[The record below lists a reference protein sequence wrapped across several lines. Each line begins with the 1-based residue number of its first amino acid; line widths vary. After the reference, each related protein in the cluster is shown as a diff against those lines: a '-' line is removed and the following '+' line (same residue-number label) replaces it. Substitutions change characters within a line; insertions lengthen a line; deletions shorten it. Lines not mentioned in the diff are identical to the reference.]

1 MSSDPDDWQRPRPG
15 PAGYRRDAVAAGALA
30 VATFLSWLLFSSAV
44 TGREHAPWWGGAIFA
59 VLVAGS
65 LAFRRRWPEAVA
77 LVVAVTFVVGQYSG
91 VWEQLF
97 NNICLFIALY
107 TVGAWG
113 RNRTL
118 ATALR
123 ILISVGMLL
132 WLVGILIFQALN
144 PDTTPDISRDGAL
157 SQLAAIGLIQV
168 ITNLL
173 YFGGA
178 YVFGNAAWASARQR
192 EALEQRT
199 LELERE
205 REVSSRQAV
214 ELERSRIARE
224 LHDVVAHHVSVMGLS
239 AGAARRVLERGSGG
253 EPVDPR
259 VVQALSVIEE
269 NGREAVD
276 ELQRMLGALRER
288 GDDPST
294 TASTRG
300 IAQLGE
306 LVDEA
311 RAAGLPVSFSTVG
324 AERPVPPAI
333 GLTVYRLAQES
344 LTNVRKHAG
353 PRATAD
359 VRLRFLADAIELE
372 VSDTGAGAGAADPA
386 RGPDSGGAHL
396 GQIGMRERVA
406 AAGGELEL
414 GPKPRGGYR
423 VRARLPLAT
432 SAPTPM
438 PDTAA
443 ARAPASTAAPS
454 TAAATDPAATE
465 EAS

>member
-1 MSSDPDDWQRPRPG
+1 MSTAPDDWQRPRPG
-15 PAGYRRDAVAAGALA
+15 AAGYRRDAVAAAGLA
-30 VATFLSWLLFSSAV
+30 VATFLSWLLFSSAM
-44 TGREHAPWWGGAIFA
+44 TGQTHAPWWGAAVFS

-65 LAFRRRWPEAVA
+65 LAFRRRWPEIVA
-77 LVVAVTFVVGQYSG
+77 LVVAVTFVVAQYSG
-91 VWEQLF
+91 IWEQLF

-132 WLVGILIFQALN
+132 WLAGVLIFQALN
-144 PDTTPDISRDGAL
+144 PDTTPDVSRDGPL
-157 SQLAAIGLIQV
+157 SQFAAIGLIQI

-173 YFGGA
+173 YFGGS

-224 LHDVVAHHVSVMGLS
+224 LHDVVAHHVSVMGLQ
-239 AGAARRVLERGSGG
+239 AGAARRVLERGQAGSG
-253 EPVDPR
+253 VDPR
-259 VVQALSVIEE
+259 AVQALSVIEE

-288 GDDPST
+288 NDDPST
-294 TASTRG
+294 TTSTRG
-300 IAQLGE
+300 VAQLDE

-311 RAAGLPVSFSTVG
+311 RASGLPVSFSTVG
-324 AERPVPPAI
+324 AERPVPTAV

-359 VRLRFLADAIELE
+359 VRLRFLADAVELE
-372 VSDTGAGAGAADPA
+372 VSDTGAGAGAASPGGPA
-386 RGPDSGGAHL
+386 GGGGGGGGGAGGAHL

-423 VRARLPLAT
+423 VRARLPLA
-432 SAPTPM
+432 PKE
-438 PDTAA
+438 TA
-443 ARAPASTAAPS
+443 
-454 TAAATDPAATE
+454 
-465 EAS
+465 

>member
-1 MSSDPDDWQRPRPG
+1 MSTAPDDWQRPRPG
-15 PAGYRRDAVAAGALA
+15 AAGYRRDAVAAAGLA
-30 VATFLSWLLFSSAV
+30 VATFLSWLLFSSAM
-44 TGREHAPWWGGAIFA
+44 TGQTHAPWWGAAVFS

-65 LAFRRRWPEAVA
+65 LAFRRRWPEIVA
-77 LVVAVTFVVGQYSG
+77 LVVAVTFVVAQYSG
-91 VWEQLF
+91 IWEQLF

-132 WLVGILIFQALN
+132 WLAGVLIFQALN
-144 PDTTPDISRDGAL
+144 PDTTPDVSRDGPL
-157 SQLAAIGLIQV
+157 SQFAAIGLIQI

-173 YFGGA
+173 YFGGS

-224 LHDVVAHHVSVMGLS
+224 LHDVVAHHVSVMGLQ
-239 AGAARRVLERGSGG
+239 AGAARRVLERDQSR
-253 EPVDPR
+253 PAADPR
-259 VVQALSVIEE
+259 AVEALSVIEQ
-269 NGREAVD
+269 NAREAVD

-288 GDDPST
+288 GDAPST
-294 TASTRG
+294 TTSTRG
-300 IAQLGE
+300 IAQVAE
-306 LVDEA
+306 LVEEA
-311 RAAGLPVSFSTVG
+311 NTSGLPVTFSAVG
-324 AERPVPPAI
+324 AERRVPAAV
-333 GLTVYRLAQES
+333 GLTVYRIAQES

-359 VRLRFLADAIELE
+359 VRVRYLADAVEIE
-372 VSDTGAGAGAADPA
+372 VSDTGAGAGSSGASVPRAAGAGRSAGATPGGSRAARSRPRPGATRPA
-386 RGPDSGGAHL
+386 RGS
-396 GQIGMRERVA
+396 
-406 AAGGELEL
+406 
-414 GPKPRGGYR
+414 RGG
-423 VRARLPLAT
+423 P
-432 SAPTPM
+432 APTRSCRG
-438 PDTAA
+438 AGA
-443 ARAPASTAAPS
+443 RRRAPRSRRTGAPR
-454 TAAATDPAATE
+454 PR
-465 EAS
+465 